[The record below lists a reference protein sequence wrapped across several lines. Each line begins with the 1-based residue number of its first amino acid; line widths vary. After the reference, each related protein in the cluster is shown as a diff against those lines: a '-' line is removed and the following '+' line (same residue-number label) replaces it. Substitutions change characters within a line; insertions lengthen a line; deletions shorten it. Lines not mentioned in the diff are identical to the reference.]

1 MVDIVVVVATCQ
13 MSPPFEHH
21 SDSLIV
27 ARATFEQYQE
37 VGKVSQLRTIGTRSF
52 CQYEILHSADQEKII
67 DFNV

>member
-37 VGKVSQLRTIGTRSF
+37 VGKVS
-52 CQYEILHSADQEKII
+52 
-67 DFNV
+67 